1 MIVFSSNSIRTQN
14 NIHSSYHNQ
23 HTQTDRQRRESKEEE
38 QTKIVLRLATDM
50 TTEVGE
56 KRPREEEEEDDEVE
70 KTNEQQ
76 QQQQQEEE
84 KKDDANDEEP
94 PKTKKAKEEDEKEKE
109 TPSTT
114 TTTVPSGGAAGG
126 GRSGFGSG
134 FGKSFG
140 GFSGGFGGLKAQVS
154 GGGGFGAFGK
164 KSEGE
169 KKDIDDNEISG
180 EKNKREEGAGGGGG
194 GGAPVFGAVFG
205 GSKIANDTSEKKE
218 TETTT
223 TTSNGGGEGSKEE
236 TEEEGEGE
244 KNRKEEFK
252 AAKEMKEIEQQTGEE
267 DEDLMFKTDG
277 ALYEYVSTEEDGK
290 APGWRE
296 RGRGEFRI
304 NSTKKKDNV
313 RMIMRTRGN
322 FRLILNASMF
332 KGQKFAKM
340 EGGKGVTFPCVNAAS
355 ENKKMTTYAL
365 KMRVAQSSA
374 AQQVDTFLEQIA
386 KALLIAGGEESTK
399 ED

>member
-1 MIVFSSNSIRTQN
+1 MLLCDRLLLAKFIRTQN
-14 NIHSSYHNQ
+14 NIHSSS
-23 HTQTDRQRRESKEEE
+23 DRERRQSKEEE
-38 QTKIVLRLATDM
+38 QTKIVLQLATDM

-70 KTNEQQ
+70 KANEQQ

-84 KKDDANDEEP
+84 KKDDANNGEP
-94 PKTKKAKEEDEKEKE
+94 PKTKKAKEEDDKEKEKE

-114 TTTVPSGGAAGG
+114 TVPSAGGAAGEG
-126 GRSGFGSG
+126 GSGFGSG

-180 EKNKREEGAGGGGG
+180 EKNKREEGDGGGGG
-194 GGAPVFGAVFG
+194 GGGPVFGAVFG

-218 TETTT
+218 TE
-223 TTSNGGGEGSKEE
+223 
-236 TEEEGEGE
+236 EEGEGE
-244 KNRKEEFK
+244 KNKKEEFK

>member
-1 MIVFSSNSIRTQN
+1 
-14 NIHSSYHNQ
+14 
-23 HTQTDRQRRESKEEE
+23 
-38 QTKIVLRLATDM
+38 M

-84 KKDDANDEEP
+84 KKDDANDGEP
-94 PKTKKAKEEDEKEKE
+94 PKTKKAKEEDDKEKE

-114 TTTVPSGGAAGG
+114 TTTVPSAGGAAGG
-126 GRSGFGSG
+126 GGSGFGSG

-180 EKNKREEGAGGGGG
+180 EKNKREEGDGGGGG
-194 GGAPVFGAVFG
+194 GGGPVFGAVFG

-218 TETTT
+218 TEEE
-223 TTSNGGGEGSKEE
+223 GEGSKEE

-244 KNRKEEFK
+244 KNKKEEFK

-304 NSTKKKDNV
+304 NSKKKKDNV

-374 AQQVDTFLEQIA
+374 AQQVDTFLEQIT

>member
-1 MIVFSSNSIRTQN
+1 M
-14 NIHSSYHNQ
+14 
-23 HTQTDRQRRESKEEE
+23 DPDELLARQLQEEE
-38 QTKIVLRLATDM
+38 MQQQQQR
-50 TTEVGE
+50 
-56 KRPREEEEEDDEVE
+56 
-70 KTNEQQ
+70 NNSNQQ
-76 QQQQQEEE
+76 QQQQQQQQRDFLGRLHSGLETMM
-84 KKDDANDEEP
+84 KF
-94 PKTKKAKEEDEKEKE
+94 EDEMARGLALSVVPIEELEKRTRE
-109 TPSTT
+109 
-114 TTTVPSGGAAGG
+114 
-126 GRSGFGSG
+126 R
-134 FGKSFG
+134 
-140 GFSGGFGGLKAQVS
+140 GLKAQVTS

-164 KSEGE
+164 KPE
-169 KKDIDDNEISG
+169 KKDNEDDETS
-180 EKNKREEGAGGGGG
+180 EKNRTEEGGG

-205 GSKIANDTSEKKE
+205 GSKIANDSEKKE

-223 TTSNGGGEGSKEE
+223 TSNGEGSKEE
-236 TEEEGEGE
+236 TEGEEEE
-244 KNRKEEFK
+244 NKKEFK
-252 AAKEMKEIEQQTGEE
+252 VAKEMKEIEQQTGEE

-313 RMIMRTRGN
+313 RMIMRTKGN

>member
-1 MIVFSSNSIRTQN
+1 VLLCDRLLLAKFIRTQN
-14 NIHSSYHNQ
+14 NIHSSS
-23 HTQTDRQRRESKEEE
+23 DRERRQSKEEE
-38 QTKIVLRLATDM
+38 QTKIVLQLATDM

-70 KTNEQQ
+70 KANEQQ

-84 KKDDANDEEP
+84 KKDDANNGEP
-94 PKTKKAKEEDEKEKE
+94 PKTKKAKEEDDKEKE

-114 TTTVPSGGAAGG
+114 TVPSAGGAAGG
-126 GRSGFGSG
+126 GGSGFGSG

-180 EKNKREEGAGGGGG
+180 EKNKREEGDGGGGG

-218 TETTT
+218 TE
-223 TTSNGGGEGSKEE
+223 
-236 TEEEGEGE
+236 EEGEGE
-244 KNRKEEFK
+244 KNKKEEFK

>member
-1 MIVFSSNSIRTQN
+1 M
-14 NIHSSYHNQ
+14 
-23 HTQTDRQRRESKEEE
+23 
-38 QTKIVLRLATDM
+38 
-50 TTEVGE
+50 TEVGE
-56 KRPREEEEEDDEVE
+56 KRPREEEEEKNVNDDDVE
-70 KTNEQQ
+70 KKNNEQQ
-76 QQQQQEEE
+76 QQREEE
-84 KKDDANDEEP
+84 KIEEEQKDGAGEGEP
-94 PKTKKAKEEDEKEKE
+94 PAAKKAKEEEEKEKE

-114 TTTVPSGGAAGG
+114 AGAGGFGGAGG
-126 GRSGFGSG
+126 GFGAG

-140 GFSGGFGGLKAQVS
+140 GFSGGFGGLKAQVTS

-164 KSEGE
+164 KPE
-169 KKDIDDNEISG
+169 KKDNEDNETS
-180 EKNKREEGAGGGGG
+180 EKNKTEEGGG
-194 GGAPVFGAVFG
+194 GGASVFGAVFG
-205 GSKIANDTSEKKE
+205 GSKIANDSEKKE

-223 TTSNGGGEGSKEE
+223 TSNGEGSKEE
-236 TEEEGEGE
+236 TEGEEEE
-244 KNRKEEFK
+244 NKKEFK
-252 AAKEMKEIEQQTGEE
+252 VAKEMKEIEQQTGEE
-267 DEDLMFKTDG
+267 DEDIMFKTDG

-313 RMIMRTRGN
+313 RMIMRTKGN

-386 KALLIAGGEESTK
+386 KALLIAGGEESKK

>member
-1 MIVFSSNSIRTQN
+1 M
-14 NIHSSYHNQ
+14 
-23 HTQTDRQRRESKEEE
+23 DPDELLARQLQEEE
-38 QTKIVLRLATDM
+38 MQQQQR
-50 TTEVGE
+50 
-56 KRPREEEEEDDEVE
+56 
-70 KTNEQQ
+70 NNSNHHHHHHQQ
-76 QQQQQEEE
+76 QQQQQREFLGRLNSGLETM
-84 KKDDANDEEP
+84 
-94 PKTKKAKEEDEKEKE
+94 TKFEDEMPRAMALSVVPIEELEKRTRE
-109 TPSTT
+109 
-114 TTTVPSGGAAGG
+114 
-126 GRSGFGSG
+126 R
-134 FGKSFG
+134 
-140 GFSGGFGGLKAQVS
+140 GLKAQVTS

-164 KSEGE
+164 KPE
-169 KKDIDDNEISG
+169 KKDNEDDETS
-180 EKNKREEGAGGGGG
+180 EKNRTEEGGG

-205 GSKIANDTSEKKE
+205 GSKIANDSEKKE

-223 TTSNGGGEGSKEE
+223 TSNGEGSKEE
-236 TEEEGEGE
+236 TEGEEEE
-244 KNRKEEFK
+244 NKKEFK
-252 AAKEMKEIEQQTGEE
+252 VAKEMKEIEQQTGEE

-313 RMIMRTRGN
+313 RMIMRTKGN

-386 KALLIAGGEESTK
+386 KALLIAGGEESKK

>member
-76 QQQQQEEE
+76 QQQQEEE

-114 TTTVPSGGAAGG
+114 TTTVPSGGAAGA

-244 KNRKEEFK
+244 KNKKEEFK

-399 ED
+399 KD

>member
-1 MIVFSSNSIRTQN
+1 MIVFFSPNLYAHKTIFTLL
-14 NIHSSYHNQ
+14 
-23 HTQTDRQRRESKEEE
+23 QTEREDRERRERKEEE
-38 QTKIVLRLATDM
+38 QTKIVLQLATDM

-76 QQQQQEEE
+76 QQQQEEE
-84 KKDDANDEEP
+84 KKDDANDGEP
-94 PKTKKAKEEDEKEKE
+94 PKTKKAKEEDDKEKE

-114 TTTVPSGGAAGG
+114 TTTVPSAGGAAGG
-126 GRSGFGSG
+126 GGSGFGSG

-180 EKNKREEGAGGGGG
+180 EKNKREEGDGGGGG
-194 GGAPVFGAVFG
+194 GGGPVFGAVFG

-218 TETTT
+218 TEEE
-223 TTSNGGGEGSKEE
+223 GEGSKEE

-244 KNRKEEFK
+244 KNKKEEFK

-374 AQQVDTFLEQIA
+374 AQQVDTFLEQIT

>member
-76 QQQQQEEE
+76 QQQQEEE

-94 PKTKKAKEEDEKEKE
+94 PKTKKAKEEDDKEKE

-114 TTTVPSGGAAGG
+114 TVPSAGGAAGG
-126 GRSGFGSG
+126 GGSGFGSG

-244 KNRKEEFK
+244 KNKKEEFK

>member
-1 MIVFSSNSIRTQN
+1 MYVCN
-14 NIHSSYHNQ
+14 
-23 HTQTDRQRRESKEEE
+23 
-38 QTKIVLRLATDM
+38 V
-50 TTEVGE
+50 
-56 KRPREEEEEDDEVE
+56 
-70 KTNEQQ
+70 
-76 QQQQQEEE
+76 
-84 KKDDANDEEP
+84 
-94 PKTKKAKEEDEKEKE
+94 
-109 TPSTT
+109 
-114 TTTVPSGGAAGG
+114 G
-126 GRSGFGSG
+126 GRW
-134 FGKSFG
+134 
-140 GFSGGFGGLKAQVS
+140 
-154 GGGGFGAFGK
+154 K

-180 EKNKREEGAGGGGG
+180 EKNKREEGDGGGGG
-194 GGAPVFGAVFG
+194 GGGPVFGAVFG

-218 TETTT
+218 TEEE
-223 TTSNGGGEGSKEE
+223 GEGSKEE

-244 KNRKEEFK
+244 KNKKEEFK

-374 AQQVDTFLEQIA
+374 AQQVDTFLEQIT

>member
-76 QQQQQEEE
+76 QQQQEEE

-94 PKTKKAKEEDEKEKE
+94 PKTKKAKEEDDKEKE

-114 TTTVPSGGAAGG
+114 TVPSAGGAAGG
-126 GRSGFGSG
+126 GGSGFGSG

>member
-1 MIVFSSNSIRTQN
+1 M
-14 NIHSSYHNQ
+14 
-23 HTQTDRQRRESKEEE
+23 DPDELLARQLQEEE
-38 QTKIVLRLATDM
+38 MQQQQRNNSNK
-50 TTEVGE
+50 
-56 KRPREEEEEDDEVE
+56 
-70 KTNEQQ
+70 QQ
-76 QQQQQEEE
+76 QQQQQREFLGRLNSGLETM
-84 KKDDANDEEP
+84 
-94 PKTKKAKEEDEKEKE
+94 TKFEDEMPRAMALSVVPIEELEKRTRE
-109 TPSTT
+109 
-114 TTTVPSGGAAGG
+114 
-126 GRSGFGSG
+126 R
-134 FGKSFG
+134 
-140 GFSGGFGGLKAQVS
+140 GLKAQVTS

-164 KSEGE
+164 KPE
-169 KKDIDDNEISG
+169 KKDNEDNETS
-180 EKNKREEGAGGGGG
+180 EKNKTEEGGG
-194 GGAPVFGAVFG
+194 GGASVFGAVFG
-205 GSKIANDTSEKKE
+205 GNKIANDSEKKE

-223 TTSNGGGEGSKEE
+223 TSNGEGSKEE
-236 TEEEGEGE
+236 TEGEEEE
-244 KNRKEEFK
+244 NKKEFK
-252 AAKEMKEIEQQTGEE
+252 VAKEMKEIEQQTGEE

-313 RMIMRTRGN
+313 RMIMRTKGN

-386 KALLIAGGEESTK
+386 KALLIAGGEESKK